1 MHAPFDAN
9 VGKLLTLIDEKNLFV
24 MFIVQA
30 LPSEPSP
37 TSPQLSYLRWNFIF
51 GSSSSWLNIIK
62 IVNLILMSSN
72 EKHSPHN
79 KNDSFRVDGSQG
91 QGPQPSPRPNLPHLP
106 PTNNNKSGK
115 RTFST
120 PENSHF
126 WRKVWVQWPGSHLQ
140 WSGSQKWAVVPR
152 GRSSYHITLLGC
164 SSYHITLLLTALT
177 LYHCTLNH
185 IHSCLCQILL
195 CVCIFTL
202 L

>member
-1 MHAPFDAN
+1 
-9 VGKLLTLIDEKNLFV
+9 

-115 RTFST
+115 KTFST

-152 GRSSYHITLLGC
+152 GRSSYHITLQLGC
-164 SSYHITLLLTALT
+164 SLDHIKLLLTALT
-177 LYHCTLNH
+177 PSTIALSTTFIAVCVKSWCACAFSHCYNFDVHFFKVQHTSL
-185 IHSCLCQILL
+185 
-195 CVCIFTL
+195 T
-202 L
+202 

>member
-1 MHAPFDAN
+1 MS
-9 VGKLLTLIDEKNLFV
+9 
-24 MFIVQA
+24 IVQA

-51 GSSSSWLNIIK
+51 RSSSSWLNIIN
-62 IVNLILMSSN
+62 IRSLMKMIS
-72 EKHSPHN
+72 KYT
-79 KNDSFRVDGSQG
+79 NDNDYTFRGDGSQG

-115 RTFST
+115 KTFSA

-152 GRSSYHITLLGC
+152 GRSSYHITLLGP
-164 SSYHITLLLTALT
+164 HHTAAN
-177 LYHCTLNH
+177 CTHPLPL
-185 IHSCLCQILL
+185 HSQPHS
-195 CVCIFTL
+195 
-202 L
+202 

>member
-1 MHAPFDAN
+1 M
-9 VGKLLTLIDEKNLFV
+9 
-24 MFIVQA
+24 QA

-51 GSSSSWLNIIK
+51 RSSSSWLNIIMTRS
-62 IVNLILMSSN
+62 LMKMIS
-72 EKHSPHN
+72 KYT
-79 KNDSFRVDGSQG
+79 NDNNYTFRGDGSQG

-115 RTFST
+115 SKFST

-152 GRSSYHITLLGC
+152 GRSSDHIRPATVLPLQ
-164 SSYHITLLLTALT
+164 
-177 LYHCTLNH
+177 
-185 IHSCLCQILL
+185 CLRCGICMVARMQRKLSND
-195 CVCIFTL
+195 
-202 L
+202 

>member
-1 MHAPFDAN
+1 M
-9 VGKLLTLIDEKNLFV
+9 TR
-24 MFIVQA
+24 
-30 LPSEPSP
+30 S
-37 TSPQLSYLRWNFIF
+37 
-51 GSSSSWLNIIK
+51 
-62 IVNLILMSSN
+62 LMKMIS
-72 EKHSPHN
+72 KYT
-79 KNDSFRVDGSQG
+79 NDNNYTFRGDGSQG

-115 RTFST
+115 KIFST

-152 GRSSYHITLLGC
+152 GRSSYHITLQGC

-185 IHSCLCQILL
+185 IHSWLCEILVCMCIFILL
-195 CVCIFTL
+195 YLWVIYILCSPADQLCISL
-202 L
+202 PRVMHVL

>member
-1 MHAPFDAN
+1 
-9 VGKLLTLIDEKNLFV
+9 
-24 MFIVQA
+24 
-30 LPSEPSP
+30 
-37 TSPQLSYLRWNFIF
+37 
-51 GSSSSWLNIIK
+51 
-62 IVNLILMSSN
+62 MSSN

-115 RTFST
+115 KTFST

-164 SSYHITLLLTALT
+164 SLDHITQQGCSSYHITLLLTALPL

-185 IHSCLCQILL
+185 IHSWLCEILAYM
-195 CVCIFTL
+195 CIFIFLWCTFL
-202 L
+202 CSPADQLCTFLPSYAWF